1 MRYKIGFFAAVLVT
15 GLLLTVSS
23 GFCGDAV
30 DLKLSTHTIDISTFY
45 NGTSLEAS
53 GTIPADSDVVLEVSG
68 PKEDVHLKLK
78 GKVMGIL
85 WMNKTDVSLENAPA
99 DYMLYYPENIKD
111 DIFGPET
118 GIGYEAV
125 EQEIT
130 IEPASEDRA
139 FVFGEYVKLLEKS
152 GVYAMNE
159 GGVKYGPVADGKKPF
174 SATLNI
180 PSKMKPGEYHVRAI
194 ALNGLNV
201 TDRVDQPLKLRLTG
215 FPAMISN
222 LAFGKPLL
230 FGIMAVVIAVATG
243 LIIGTIFKG
252 GGGAH

>member
-1 MRYKIGFFAAVLVT
+1 MRYKIALFAAVLAT
-15 GLLLTVSS
+15 GLLFSVGSCL
-23 GFCGDAV
+23 GEDAV
-30 DLKLSTHTIDISTFY
+30 QLKLSTDTIDISTFY
-45 NGTSLEAS
+45 NGTSLEAT

-68 PKEDVHLKLK
+68 PKEDVHLKVK

-99 DYMLYYPENIKD
+99 DYMLYYPENVTE

-139 FVFGEYVKLLEKS
+139 FVFREYVKLLEKS

-159 GGVKYGPVADGKKPF
+159 GGVTYGPVADGKKPF

-194 ALNGLNV
+194 TLANNQV
-201 TDRVDQPLKLRLTG
+201 TGRIDQPLTLRLTG
-215 FPAMISN
+215 FPAMISK
-222 LAFGKPLL
+222 LAFGSPLL
-230 FGIMAVVIAVATG
+230 FGIMAVIIAVATG